1 MSRRLTII
9 GYHNVEGTHYFDA
22 PAGQGTRGF
31 RQQLQLLRR
40 AANVVELGTAVRT
53 WAEGREIPMRS
64 VCITFDDGY
73 RDSLDVAAPLLEQ
86 YSLPATFFLI
96 PAFVSTESH
105 AWWERLSWCVL
116 GASVST
122 LHWQNRVVPLGERAA
137 RVDVVEQ
144 LAADLKTLSRSDRE
158 QAVEELVDQLAP
170 VGAPYRDDLFLDWDQ
185 SRALVQRG
193 FEVGSHSY
201 RHTILARET
210 AAEQQEDLTRS
221 KKLLESEL
229 DAPIDGLAYPNGEH
243 GDFTTET
250 FAALSGAGY
259 THAVTTIPG
268 LNRRTSPLFELRR
281 VVISP
286 VTGARGL
293 LEGLARTWK
302 PRHA

>member
-1 MSRRLTII
+1 VSGRLTLI
-9 GYHNVEGTHYFDA
+9 GYHNVERTHYFDA

-31 RQQLQLLRR
+31 RQQLQLLRHTM
-40 AANVVELGTAVRT
+40 NVMELGTAVRT
-53 WAEGREIPMRS
+53 WAEGRDFPMRS

-73 RDSLDVAAPLLEQ
+73 QDSLDVAVPLLEQ

-96 PAFVSTESH
+96 PAFVSRETH

-116 GASVST
+116 DARAAE
-122 LHWQNRVVPLGERAA
+122 LQWNDRVIPLGERAS

-144 LAADLKTLSRSDRE
+144 LAADLKLLSRTERE
-158 QAVEELVDQLAP
+158 LAVEELVGQLAP
-170 VGAPYRDDLFLDWDQ
+170 ATPYREDLFLDWDQ

-201 RHTILARET
+201 RHAILARET
-210 AAEQQEDLTRS
+210 PAEQLEDLTRS

-243 GDFTTET
+243 GDFGPET
-250 FAALSGAGY
+250 FDSLRSAGY

-268 LNRRTSPLFELRR
+268 VNRRTTPPFELRR

-286 VTGARGL
+286 ATGARGL

-302 PRHA
+302 PRRA

>member
-1 MSRRLTII
+1 VSRRLTII

-22 PAGQGTRGF
+22 AAGQGTRGF

-40 AANVVELGTAVRT
+40 TMNVVELGTAARA
-53 WAEGREIPMRS
+53 WAEGRDLPMRS
-64 VCITFDDGY
+64 ICITFDDGY
-73 RDSLDVAAPLLEQ
+73 RDSLDVAAPVLEQ

-96 PAFVSTESH
+96 PAFVSRESH

-116 GASVST
+116 GASVPA
-122 LHWQNRVVPLGERAA
+122 LHWQGRVIPLGERES
-137 RVDVVEQ
+137 RVDLVEE
-144 LAADLKTLSRSDRE
+144 LAADVKALSRSERE
-158 QAVEELVDQLAP
+158 RAVEEMVEQLAP
-170 VGAPYRDDLFLDWDQ
+170 VGEPYREDLFLDWDQ
-185 SRALVQRG
+185 SRALVRRG

-201 RHTILARET
+201 RHAILSRET
-210 AAEQQEDLTRS
+210 PAEQADDLSRS

-250 FAALSGAGY
+250 YDALRLAGY

-268 LNRRTSPLFELRR
+268 LNRPTTPPFELRR

-286 VTGARGL
+286 ATGPRGL

-302 PRHA
+302 PRRA